1 MEVAARHRGRASGV
15 QIMKTA
21 ELSASECKRDQTTE
35 YHVRP
40 PSLLPRL
47 WPPMPGWLRL
57 RAPALNRR
65 VALAQ
70 NSSISFPL
78 PHRVLR
84 PASKAL
90 KSSIF
95 KASRPNT
102 MY

>member
-1 MEVAARHRGRASGV
+1 LAAHARLVAVARAS
-15 QIMKTA
+15 
-21 ELSASECKRDQTTE
+21 S
-35 YHVRP
+35 
-40 PSLLPRL
+40 
-47 WPPMPGWLRL
+47 
-57 RAPALNRR
+57 NRR

-90 KSSIF
+90 KSSIY